1 MKAYNEMVDNLI
13 ALTNDTLKNKVALF
27 NENASKFTDQAIREG
42 FLEMFG
48 VAEINKN
55 NWYQICRNYENE
67 ILTYSENVLKINL
80 PGAWE
85 NSSFY
90 DQFVD
95 IKRGDLGED
104 NEFITESNGTL
115 VAATFSGNHWDV
127 PRHKIQ
133 GTRSFSVPTS
143 WIVIRVYNE
152 LESFLLGN
160 DTLVEMINKIQ
171 KALQNNIDS
180 RIFSAFNGVGT
191 YLPASFKEA
200 GSYDIDTM
208 NKLIEKVQTYAQKE
222 VVLAGTR
229 TGLAHIMKGMNTAW
243 IANSQKEEF
252 ATTGMVIENIGLPAK
267 AIMIPQTFVRGT
279 YDFKVNNNT
288 IHVLP
293 SDSKIIKMFYEGN
306 VRSRFLTPQD
316 THDQTYDNQTQVKVG
331 IGIVCDNITG
341 RYDIV

>member
-1 MKAYNEMVDNLI
+1 MKDYNEMIDNLV
-13 ALTNDTLKNKVALF
+13 ALTNDSLKNKVALF

-67 ILTYSENVLKINL
+67 ILTYAENVLKVNL

-85 NSSFY
+85 NSRFY
-90 DQFVD
+90 DQFVE
-95 IKRGDLGED
+95 IKRGDLGEE
-104 NEFITESNGTL
+104 NEFTVEADGTL

-160 DTLVEMINKIQ
+160 DTLVDMIKKIQ
-171 KALQNNIDS
+171 KALQDNIDS

-191 YLPASFKEA
+191 YLPASFKET
-200 GSYDIDTM
+200 GSYDVDTM

-222 VVLAGTR
+222 VVIAGTR
-229 TGLAHIMKGMNTAW
+229 TGLAHITNGMNTAW
-243 IANSQKEEF
+243 IANSQKEEL

-279 YDFKVNNNT
+279 YDFKVSNNT

-293 SDSKIIKMFYEGN
+293 ADSKIIKMYYEGN
-306 VRSRFLTPQD
+306 VRSRFLTSQD